1 MAKYKFKHDRC
12 GRKKGTV
19 VADGELREGI
29 VRTLIQLGVLEKL
42 DDDKLDDKKDDK
54 PKRTAS
60 KSGGSKK
67 ASTPKR
73 K

>member
-1 MAKYKFKHDRC
+1 
-12 GRKKGTV
+12 V
-19 VADGELREGI
+19 VDDGELREGI

-42 DDDKLDDKKDDK
+42 DDNKLDDKKDDK

-67 ASTPKR
+67 ASPPKR